1 MCSLCTCAVV
11 CLPWLCF
18 FLSASPSVH
27 VFLQRH
33 ALYRP
38 EEALGKDGQDE
49 PMVADELKRVLSHE
63 ELVLL
68 HDPPSH

>member
-1 MCSLCTCAVV
+1 MLFLLVV
-11 CLPWLCF
+11 C
-18 FLSASPSVH
+18 A
-27 VFLQRH
+27 QRH

-49 PMVADELKRVLSHE
+49 PMVAELKKVLSHE

>member
-1 MCSLCTCAVV
+1 
-11 CLPWLCF
+11 
-18 FLSASPSVH
+18 

>member
-1 MCSLCTCAVV
+1 M
-11 CLPWLCF
+11 
-18 FLSASPSVH
+18 
-27 VFLQRH
+27 QRH

-49 PMVADELKRVLSHE
+49 PMVELKKVLSHE